1 MKSFFLFLFGASVAF
16 AALSENV
23 HDNFTSSCIEGG
35 SSPEFCECVFS
46 KVERRYS
53 QKQIDAIELKMRR
66 GKSDLNY
73 TNFIKKASQECDN
86 ATTAG
91 SSLGAMAV
99 SEYAEKPEETE
110 LTPEEIA
117 TLQALGFDATVA
129 AGFLNALMES
139 PEYKAIF
146 TAECAAELHP
156 FLSPKDAAAS
166 CECSYQNLLSNGN
179 LQKILS
185 AIDQNGQL
193 NDSLPAEVILTCLP
207 DHYTPEME
215 KFLMDSCKTAASE
228 PICRCILQDIKAHL
242 PLQELLRHTIS
253 DPGFIQGYTTGA
265 AIKCKDK

>member
-53 QKQIDAIELKMRR
+53 QQQI
-66 GKSDLNY
+66 
-73 TNFIKKASQECDN
+73 
-86 ATTAG
+86 
-91 SSLGAMAV
+91 GAMAV
-99 SEYAEKPEETE
+99 SEYAETPEETE

-193 NDSLPAEVILTCLP
+193 NDSLAAEVILTCLP